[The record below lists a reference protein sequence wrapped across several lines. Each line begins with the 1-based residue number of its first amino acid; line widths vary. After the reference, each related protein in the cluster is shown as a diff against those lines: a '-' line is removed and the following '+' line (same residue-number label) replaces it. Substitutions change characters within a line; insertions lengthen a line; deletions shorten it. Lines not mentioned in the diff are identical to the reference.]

1 MRILVAFL
9 VPAVLFAGNNAPSA
23 ITFNKQ
29 VLPVLQKRCQECH
42 RSGEA
47 APFSMLTYTDAR
59 PWAKAIKEAVLT
71 KKMPP
76 WFADPAYGRF
86 SNDRRLTPDEVT
98 TLVSWVDQGALEG
111 DSKDAPASLVFTEG
125 WTIGKPDVIFETPVD
140 YVVPAKGTIE
150 YTYFLLPKAFSEDKA
165 NAPKS
170 SGPREPRIVTRIAH
184 TNTPSTPPKLYAASP
199 VLAVARFSPRAVSIA
214 GSHQNAR

>member
-1 MRILVAFL
+1 MSL
-9 VPAVLFAGNNAPSA
+9 SA
-23 ITFNKQ
+23 A
-29 VLPVLQKRCQECH
+29 VLQKKGIIEYVR
-42 RSGEA
+42 G
-47 APFSMLTYTDAR
+47 
-59 PWAKAIKEAVLT
+59 AV
-71 KKMPP
+71 KIV
-76 WFADPAYGRF
+76 
-86 SNDRRLTPDEVT
+86 NRR
-98 TLVSWVDQGALEG
+98 VDQGALEG
-111 DSKDAPASLVFTEG
+111 DPKDAPESLEFTEG